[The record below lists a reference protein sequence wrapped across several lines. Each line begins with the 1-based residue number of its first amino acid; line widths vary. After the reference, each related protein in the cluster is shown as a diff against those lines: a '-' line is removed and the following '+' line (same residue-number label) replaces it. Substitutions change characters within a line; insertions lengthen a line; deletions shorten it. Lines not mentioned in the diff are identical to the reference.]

1 MIGQGGFG
9 AVYEVDN
16 GARRAALKVVPKRPG
31 ADRESLATELA
42 DVRNVIRIEEVGED
56 DAPARY
62 LLLMP
67 LAQTSLRTVLADRGA
82 LPEDEVI
89 KILRDVVTA
98 LDDLGRAV
106 VHRDIK
112 PDNVLLLGETWHL
125 SDFGIARYA
134 EAATATITHK
144 STATLHYAPPEWWRN
159 EHLHSH
165 SDVYSTGVMAYE
177 LLTGACPFT
186 GRSREELR
194 DQHLTTPPAP
204 LTTVSDPKLA
214 TLVLSMLDKR
224 PAARPTPRKILERLA
239 TVTIEPSTAL
249 RKLHAADLAHVTRSA
264 EETATRNAAEQ
275 VTAVRAERES
285 VAVEQL
291 SAIFSTIAETVE
303 ANTSGTVR
311 KRGKDAL
318 HLLLTMRNPSAA
330 LEMRFYQGAD
340 SVSWRPGLPFEV
352 VATAVIAVNSYDPR
366 RTWQGRS
373 HSLWYCDAKRP
384 GEFAWYETAFADDW
398 QGRPHNPPQYNPYA
412 CTVDDTAIRALRSG
426 ADIPVVAWPFTEVDL
441 HDLDEFKFRWIE
453 WFADAAVGELVEPDS
468 IPERPV
474 AGSWRDGEGDAAF

>member
-56 DAPARY
+56 NAPASY

-67 LAQTSLRTVLADRGA
+67 LAQTSLRTVLSDRGA

-134 EAATATITHK
+134 EAATATVTHK
-144 STATLHYAPPEWWRN
+144 GTATLHYAPPEWWRN

-204 LTTVSDPKLA
+204 LATVSVPKLA

-239 TVTIEPSTAL
+239 TATIEPSTAL

-264 EETATRNAAEQ
+264 EETAERNAAEQ
-275 VTAVRAERES
+275 VTALRAERES

-291 SAIFSTIAETVE
+291 SAIFATIAETVE
-303 ANTSGTVR
+303 AETSGTVR
-311 KRGKDAL
+311 KRAEDAL
-318 HLLLTMRNPSAA
+318 HLRLSMKSPPAT
-330 LEMRFYQGAD
+330 LEMHFYQGAD
-340 SVSWRPGLPFEV
+340 SVSRRPGLPFEV
-352 VATAVIAVNSYDPR
+352 IATAVIAVFSYDPGR
-366 RTWQGRS
+366 IWQGRS
-373 HSLWYCDAKRP
+373 HSLWYCDAKHA

-398 QGRPHNPPQYNPYA
+398 RGTRQNQPWVDPYA
-412 CTVDDTAIRALRSG
+412 RSVDDTSILALRPDVDS
-426 ADIPVVAWPFTEVDL
+426 PLVAWPFTEVDL
-441 HDLDEFKFRWIE
+441 HDLGEFRDRWIG
-453 WFADAAVGELVEPDS
+453 WFADAALGRLVRPEN

-474 AGSWRDGEGDAAF
+474 AGSWRDGESDDEF